1 MSPANRPARKAGQ
14 RAQRKGPREDTL
26 REDAP
31 REDAPREDALR
42 DYRAKTAHEV
52 SRLSRRIEES
62 GHPAPLGDPSSGVL
76 LVVEGP
82 VGPRVLEALTLSLE
96 AVGLP
101 HAYVTYAPTGL
112 LGEELLAVQ
121 PRALVA
127 VGPGAAREI
136 DALDHPLARE
146 AFSEA
151 EAGVWFAWTRST
163 AGLLLPPLTPALDH
177 DAAKRRFWLAF
188 KSLRNLSPSQKD

>member
-1 MSPANRPARKAGQ
+1 MSPAKRPARNARSGGANGTGA
-14 RAQRKGPREDTL
+14 RDEAL
-26 REDAP
+26 RDK
-31 REDAPREDALR
+31 APREDALR

-52 SRLSRRIEES
+52 SRLSRRIRES

-101 HAYVTYAPTGL
+101 DAYVTYSPTGL

-121 PRALVA
+121 PRALAA

-136 DALDHPLARE
+136 DGLDHPLARE
-146 AFSEA
+146 TFSKAQE
-151 EAGVWFAWTRST
+151 GVWFAWTRST
-163 AGLLLPPLTPALDH
+163 AGLLLPPLAPALDH
-177 DAAKRRFWLAF
+177 DAAKRRFWSAF
-188 KSLRNLSPSQKD
+188 KSLRTLSPSPKAPTP